1 MSSGKSAGVAEPR
14 GPSESKLWM
23 VNSGAH
29 SARALILVRWLGA
42 PVLSFHLRDASR
54 DLQSVDW
61 HTVGTQLT

>member
-1 MSSGKSAGVAEPR
+1 
-14 GPSESKLWM
+14 M